1 MRMKLW
7 LGGPALAALVAAAL
21 FAGPAL
27 AAPARVETDAG
38 PIVGV
43 SEDGIGVWRD
53 IPFAAPPVG
62 PLRWKPPAP
71 VRPWAGDRPATTTG
85 PNCPQAVR
93 GPGPNGGGV
102 SSTGAEDCLTLQ
114 VFAPARAKGAPVM
127 VWIHGGANTMG
138 AGSLAG
144 YDGGAFAR
152 DGVVLVEVN
161 YRLGA
166 LGFFAH
172 PALTKAAAPREL
184 LANYGLMDQIAALKW
199 VQRNIRVFGGD
210 PANVTVFG
218 ESAGGEDILALL
230 AMPSTTGL
238 FAKAI
243 VESGVGWEDPVTLAQ
258 AETAGQTLAA
268 KAGAPADATAD
279 QLRALPVP
287 ALVAATTSTGRV
299 LDGKLLAE
307 TPAQAFARGHA
318 HDVPLM
324 IGSNSWEAS
333 LISGYA
339 STPAGAAAFLARQP
353 DTLKAA
359 YASLGLDATGEAY
372 ALFTDGVMGAPARWY
387 ARKAAPGAPS
397 WLYYFSFVPA
407 ATRDKLPG
415 SGHASEIRYVFDSW
429 DKSGGPPPDAE
440 TRALTRVMHACWV
453 SFARNS
459 RPEKCAPGGWPTYDP
474 VKDQLMEFGVSSG
487 VRTNFRKPLLDAQEA
502 AKADLISGK

>member
-7 LGGPALAALVAAAL
+7 LAGIAIAALAS
-21 FAGPAL
+21 PAL
-27 AAPARVETDAG
+27 AAPAPVDIDTG
-38 PIVGV
+38 PIVGAV
-43 SEDGIGVWRD
+43 DDGVGVWRA

-71 VRPWAGDRPATTTG
+71 AQPWANPRPAATTG
-85 PNCPQAVR
+85 PNCAQVVR

-102 SSTGAEDCLTLQ
+102 SSKGEEDCLTLQ
-114 VFAPARAKGAPVM
+114 VFAPAKVRQAPVM

-138 AGSLAG
+138 AGSLTG
-144 YDGGAFAR
+144 YDGSAFAK
-152 DGVVLVEVN
+152 DGVVLVEIN
-161 YRLGA
+161 YRLGPF
-166 LGFFAH
+166 GFFAH
-172 PALTKAAAPREL
+172 PALTKAAAPQEL
-184 LANYGLMDQIAALKW
+184 LANYGLMDQIAALQW
-199 VQRNIRVFGGD
+199 VQRNIKAFGGD
-210 PANVTVFG
+210 PRNVTIFG

-230 AMPSTTGL
+230 SMPSTTGL

-258 AETAGQTLAA
+258 AETAGGTLAA
-268 KAGAPADATAD
+268 KAGAPAEPTPD
-279 QLRALPVP
+279 QLRALSVE
-287 ALVAATTSTGRV
+287 ALVGATTGTGRV
-299 LDGKLLAE
+299 VDGKLLPE

-339 STPAGAAAFLARQP
+339 STPTGAAAFLARQP

-359 YASLGLDATGEAY
+359 YAGLGLDATGEAY
-372 ALFTDGVMGAPARWY
+372 AIFTDGVMGAPARWY

-407 ATRDKLPG
+407 ATRGALPG

-429 DKSGGPPPDAE
+429 DKSGGPAPDAE
-440 TRALTRVMHACWV
+440 TRALTKTMHACWV
-453 SFARNS
+453 SFAKNS
-459 RPEKCAPGGWPTYDP
+459 RPEKCAPGGWPAYDP
-474 VKDQLMEFGVSSG
+474 VKDQLMEFGVTSG
-487 VRTNFRKPLLDAQEA
+487 VRTNFKKPLLDAQEA

>member
-1 MRMKLW
+1 MRSKLS
-7 LGGPALAALVAAAL
+7 LAGLAVAALTC
-21 FAGPAL
+21 GPAL
-27 AAPARVETDAG
+27 AAPAPVTIDAG
-38 PIVGV
+38 PIVGMV
-43 SEDGIGVWRD
+43 ESGVGVWRD

-71 VRPWAGDRPATTTG
+71 VRPWTEARAATTTG
-85 PNCPQAVR
+85 PSCPQIVR

-102 SSTGAEDCLTLQ
+102 SSKGEEDCLTLQ
-114 VFAPARAKGAPVM
+114 VFAPAKARRAPVM

-152 DGVVLVEVN
+152 DGVVLVEIN

-172 PALTKAAAPREL
+172 PALTKAAAAQEL
-184 LANYGLMDQIAALKW
+184 LANYGLMDQIAALSW
-199 VQRNIRVFGGD
+199 VQRNIAAFGGD

-243 VESGVGWEDPVTLAQ
+243 VESGVGWEEPVTLAQ

-268 KAGAPADATAD
+268 KAGAPEGADAE
-279 QLRALPVP
+279 QLRALPAD
-287 ALVAATTSTGRV
+287 ALVAATQPTGRV
-299 LDGKLLAE
+299 IDGRLLPE

-318 HDVPLM
+318 HDVPLL

-333 LISGYA
+333 LIAGYA
-339 STPAGAAAFLARQP
+339 RTPAGAAAFLARQP
-353 DTLKAA
+353 EALKAA
-359 YASLGLDATGEAY
+359 YAGLGLDATGEAY
-372 ALFTDGVMGAPARWY
+372 AIFTDVAMGAPARWY

-407 ATRDKLPG
+407 ANRDKLPG
-415 SGHASEIRYVFDSW
+415 SAHASEIRYVFDSW
-429 DKSGGPPPDAE
+429 DASGSPPPDAE
-440 TRALTRVMHACWV
+440 TRALTKTMHACWV
-453 SFARNS
+453 SFAKNG
-459 RPEKCAPGGWPTYDP
+459 RPEKCAPGGWPAYDP
-474 VKDQLMEFGVSSG
+474 VKDQLMEFGVASG
-487 VRTNFRKPLLDAQEA
+487 LRTSFRKPLLDAAEA